1 MDLTVG
7 LLFAEFLGKTILS
20 LLLHLGIK
28 LGIGPGQLLLDL
40 PLEYNLCP
48 FIVVVLP
55 AKLLGYHLRIVSLKD
70 LYALNAA
77 LFSTIRVNLN
87 EN

>member
-7 LLFAEFLGKTILS
+7 LLFAEFLCKTILS

-40 PLEYNLCP
+40 PLQRLH
-48 FIVVVLP
+48 
-55 AKLLGYHLRIVSLKD
+55 G
-70 LYALNAA
+70 
-77 LFSTIRVNLN
+77 IRVPRLDVAAPGGSGAGQQLHVQDHCLRCEYSCNGV
-87 EN
+87 